1 MTEERRNNAGWDE
14 EGVERGS
21 FRSFE
26 EIVSVLRGEHGCPW
40 DKAQTFD
47 SLKIC
52 MVNEMTEALAAIDLY
67 EKTGDAANLCEELG
81 DVLLQVVLLSQIAK
95 EEALFTVEDVIRGIS
110 RKMIRRH
117 PHVFAAGEAD
127 GMRGGAPVIRA
138 GGSSDA
144 ESTEPSGRWEA
155 IKREEKKNRTEQQ
168 EKMEKEAF
176 LEAADWV
183 AEQLQSRK

>member
-1 MTEERRNNAGWDE
+1 MTEERRNHTGWDE
-14 EGVERGS
+14 EGVEKGS

-26 EIVSVLRGEHGCPW
+26 EIVSALRGEHGCPW
-40 DKAQTFD
+40 DRAQTFD

-67 EKTGDAANLCEELG
+67 GETGDAENLCEELG

-95 EEALFTVEDVIRGIS
+95 EEGLFTVEDVIRGIS

-117 PHVFAAGEAD
+117 PHVFASGEGDHDHGGTRRDRSD
-127 GMRGGAPVIRA
+127 GSGASERA
-138 GGSSDA
+138 
-144 ESTEPSGRWEA
+144 EPSGRWEA

-168 EKMEKEAF
+168 EKMEKQAF
-176 LEAADWV
+176 LAAAEWV
-183 AEQLQSRK
+183 TEQLRVRD